1 MKYTEKSLENIS
13 RLFNSWLS
21 AGGHINPT
29 HYRKLTDRS
38 IFSLQSKAYKLEY
51 DLLDEYRDQIIICY
65 DICLAIN
72 NKNEDNVLIS
82 SGRTHE
88 HDCMWALIPKELVTK
103 LIISFELRK

>member
-13 RLFNSWLS
+13 RVFSNWIC
-21 AGGHINPT
+21 AGGHI
-29 HYRKLTDRS
+29 
-38 IFSLQSKAYKLEY
+38 SKAYKLEY